1 MNRLSEALSEYRRK
15 NPDVTQEELAERCQI
30 STQMLWKYMRG
41 TVTPRKSTLAM
52 IAAGIGVDVEDL
64 QKCEENVQKCEENVQ
79 KCEPE
84 EVSEDPAEEEE
95 ETEGTEVHIH
105 VSDQKMDPVR
115 LRETVLLYFFSIN
128 DREKRMTTEEI
139 CVTADEFLVH
149 ISSCLK

>member
-1 MNRLSEALSEYRRK
+1 MNKLSEALSEYRRK
-15 NPDVTQEELAERCQI
+15 NPDVTQEVLAEQCQI

-41 TVTPRKSTLAM
+41 TATPRKSTLAL

-64 QKCEENVQKCEENVQ
+64 QKCEENVQKCE
-79 KCEPE
+79 PE
-84 EVSEDPAEEEE
+84 EVAEDPAEEEE
-95 ETEGTEVHIH
+95 AEGTEVHIH

-139 CVTADEFLVH
+139 CVMADEFLVI
-149 ISSCLK
+149 ISSCPK

>member
-1 MNRLSEALSEYRRK
+1 MNRLAEVLSEYRRK
-15 NPDVTQEELAERCQI
+15 NPDVTQEVLAEQCQI

-41 TVTPRKSTLAM
+41 TATPRKSTLAL

-64 QKCEENVQKCEENVQ
+64 QKCEENVQKCE
-79 KCEPE
+79 PE
-84 EVSEDPAEEEE
+84 EVAEDPAEEEE
-95 ETEGTEVHIH
+95 AEGTEVHIH

-139 CVTADEFLVH
+139 CVTADEFLVS

>member
-1 MNRLSEALSEYRRK
+1 MNRLSEALSEYRLK
-15 NPDVTQEELAERCQI
+15 NPHVTLEELAEQCQV

-41 TVTPRKSTLAM
+41 TATPRKSTLAL
-52 IAAGIGVDVEDL
+52 IALGIGVDMEDL
-64 QKCEENVQKCEENVQ
+64 QECKENVQ

-84 EVSEDPAEEEE
+84 EAAEEEE
-95 ETEGTEVHIH
+95 AEETEVHIH

-139 CVTADEFLVH
+139 CVMTDEFLVS
-149 ISSCLK
+149 IASCLK

>member
-1 MNRLSEALSEYRRK
+1 MNRLAEVLSEYRRK
-15 NPDVTQEELAERCQI
+15 NPDVTQEVLAEQCQI

-41 TVTPRKSTLAM
+41 TATPRKSTLAL

-64 QKCEENVQKCEENVQ
+64 QKCEENVQKCE
-79 KCEPE
+79 PE
-84 EVSEDPAEEEE
+84 EVAEDPAEEEE
-95 ETEGTEVHIH
+95 AEGTEVHIH

-139 CVTADEFLVH
+139 CVMADEFLVI
-149 ISSCLK
+149 ISSCPK

>member
-1 MNRLSEALSEYRRK
+1 MNKLINAIAKFRRE
-15 NPDVTQEELAERCQI
+15 NPDLSYEEIAGRLRI
-30 STQMLWKYMRG
+30 STQSLFNYLKG
-41 TVTPRKSTLAM
+41 NATPRESTLLS
-52 IAAGIGVDVEDL
+52 IASGLGVDVEDL
-64 QKCEENVQKCEENVQ
+64 REKVEEE
-79 KCEPE
+79 
-84 EVSEDPAEEEE
+84 EDPAEEEEEDPAEEE

-139 CVTADEFLVH
+139 CVTADEFLVS